1 MGDCEWVMRF
11 VCVRGWGSGRV
22 VEWVSWCV
30 DDDDNALYDPAYRH
44 RILWWRGAIPH
55 GSPHTHTALPTRPR
69 PSSPLISPPSP
80 SCGGCSAMLCV
91 SVWVHGPDHCGIQ
104 GPCIV
109 HYEAPRGRREYRG
122 CGQGSWDEGRRR
134 VLGSPWAVGLS
145 GWVGGWLI
153 VMAGARRCM
162 YARE

>member
-1 MGDCEWVMRF
+1 MGDDVC
-11 VCVRGWGSGRV
+11 VCVRGWVRGRV

-91 SVWVHGPDHCGIQ
+91 SEWVHGPDVCGSQ

-122 CGQGSWDEGRRR
+122 CDRRSCD
-134 VLGSPWAVGLS
+134 SPSPLHPNPTVRSPAPAPPTPSSHPHSCAW
-145 GWVGGWLI
+145 
-153 VMAGARRCM
+153 
-162 YARE
+162 